1 MPENASLSTRASMLE
16 AALALTLVAGAATAA
31 SSYYWMSRKPHGH
44 AGNDDDKDESSPS
57 SHEPL
62 SILEFE
68 QEAKLRASP
77 LAKLYVN
84 YYDGQGLTGTVNRQF
99 LQSIRLMPRILQG
112 DLSEIDTELVL
123 FDYEEDESDNG
134 SLNPATPSTT
144 LKLPVIIAPTSL
156 HNLTCEDGEIATA
169 RACARSGA
177 GYSYN
182 WMLSSKPYLDVL
194 EASASVTKSDPS
206 ADSPDN
212 GMWLHLYMY
221 EEREMVQESIR
232 LAEATGAFSA
242 IVLTCDHPHL
252 RVQNRMVPIFAEK
265 LPKETAESDTNHM
278 HDHFFPNQAAA
289 GGSKA
294 TVRQVTA
301 GEGDV
306 SSAGSNNPRLSW
318 KSVKWIVSLTKL
330 PVVVKG
336 VLSPEDAV
344 EAMRAGAAA
353 IVVSNHGGRQFDGA
367 PPAMEV
373 LPAIVA
379 KINSR
384 IPVLVDSGIRTS
396 TDIIKALCLGA
407 SGVMLGRPALWAL
420 SCGGEDSLCRML
432 DHLQSDIADDMR
444 SLGAGSIEDLD
455 MSFVYAPDRLRIE
468 KDIDVAMKDFDSDSD

>member
-1 MPENASLSTRASMLE
+1 MLE
-16 AALALTLVAGAATAA
+16 TAMAVTLVMGAATAA
-31 SSYYWMSRKPHGH
+31 SSYYWMFRKH
-44 AGNDDDKDESSPS
+44 DDAKDELSPS
-57 SHEPL
+57 PGQPPL

-68 QEAKLRASP
+68 EEAKLRASP
-77 LAKLYVN
+77 LAKLN
-84 YYDGQGLTGTVNRQF
+84 ASYYDGQGLTGKASRQF

-123 FDYEEDESDNG
+123 FDYDDDESNSG
-134 SLNPATPSTT
+134 SQHPITPATPSTT
-144 LKLPVIIAPTSL
+144 LKLPVIIAPTNF

-169 RACARSGA
+169 RACARSGT

-194 EASASVTKSDPS
+194 KESASVSDGGG
-206 ADSPDN
+206 
-212 GMWLHLYMY
+212 GMWLHMYMY

-252 RVQNRMVPIFAEK
+252 RVQKRFVPHFVK
-265 LPKETAESDTNHM
+265 MMPAESAGATTNDTEKNM
-278 HDHFFPNQAAA
+278 DSYLLPNQAAA

-294 TVRQVTA
+294 TVRQMTA
-301 GEGDV
+301 GKGEV
-306 SSAGSNNPRLSW
+306 LGSIGTNSPRLSW

-330 PVVVKG
+330 PVIVKG

-379 KINSR
+379 KIDGK
-384 IPVLVDSGIRTS
+384 IPILVDSGIRTS

-420 SCGGEDSLCRML
+420 SCGGEDSLFRML
-432 DHLQSDIADDMR
+432 DHLQADIADDMR
-444 SLGAGSIEDLD
+444 SLGAGSIDDLD
-455 MSFVYAPDRLRIE
+455 LSFLYAPDRVRIE
-468 KDIDVAMKDFDSDSD
+468 KDIALVLKDFDDDYN

>member
-1 MPENASLSTRASMLE
+1 MPENASSSTRASMLE
-16 AALALTLVAGAATAA
+16 STLAVTLVVGAAAAA
-31 SSYYWMSRKPHGH
+31 SSYYWMFRKPHGH
-44 AGNDDDKDESSPS
+44 ANNDDDKDESSPS
-57 SHEPL
+57 SSQPPL

-84 YYDGQGLTGTVNRQF
+84 YYDGQGLTGTANRQF
-99 LQSIRLMPRILQG
+99 LESIRLMPRILQG
-112 DLSEIDTELVL
+112 DLSEIDTELEL
-123 FDYEEDESDNG
+123 FDYDDESESDGGN
-134 SLNPATPSTT
+134 LNPNTPCTT

-182 WMLSSKPYLDVL
+182 WMLSSKSYLDVL
-194 EASASVTKSDPS
+194 KASASVSDPS
-206 ADSPDN
+206 ADSHGN

-221 EEREMVQESIR
+221 EERDMVKESIR

-252 RVQNRMVPIFAEK
+252 RVQNRMLPSIADM
-265 LPKETAESDTNHM
+265 LPKETADSDNNSM
-278 HDHFFPNQAAA
+278 HDYFFPNQAAA

-301 GEGDV
+301 GEGNI

-318 KSVKWIVSLTKL
+318 QSVKWIVSLTKL

-379 KINSR
+379 KIKSR
-384 IPVLVDSGIRTS
+384 IPILVDSGIRSS
-396 TDIIKALCLGA
+396 TDIVKALCLGA
-407 SGVMLGRPALWAL
+407 AGVMLGRPALWAL

-432 DHLQSDIADDMR
+432 DHLRDDIADDMR

-455 MSFVYAPDRLRIE
+455 MSFLYAPDRARIE
-468 KDIDVAMKDFDSDSD
+468 RDIDVVLTYFDSDSD

>member
-1 MPENASLSTRASMLE
+1 MPENASLSNRVSMLE
-16 AALALTLVAGAATAA
+16 TAMALTLVMGAATAA
-31 SSYYWMSRKPHGH
+31 SSYYWMFCKHDDG
-44 AGNDDDKDESSPS
+44 DDDKDESSPS
-57 SHEPL
+57 SGQPPL

-84 YYDGQGLTGTVNRQF
+84 YYDGQGLTGTASRQF

-112 DLSEIDTELVL
+112 DLSEIDTELSL
-123 FDYEEDESDNG
+123 FDYDDESETYCGN
-134 SLNPATPSTT
+134 LNPSTPCTT
-144 LKLPVIIAPTSL
+144 LKLPVIIAPTAF

-182 WMLSSKPYLDVL
+182 WMLSSKSYLDVL
-194 EASASVTKSDPS
+194 KASASVSKSDPS
-206 ADSPDN
+206 VDSSGN

-232 LAEATGAFSA
+232 LAEATSAFSA

-252 RVQNRMVPIFAEK
+252 RVHNRMVPCFADM
-265 LPKETAESDTNHM
+265 LPKETADSDNNSM
-278 HDHFFPNQAAA
+278 DDHFFPNQAAA

-294 TVRQVTA
+294 TVRHVTA
-301 GEGDV
+301 GEGDM

-384 IPVLVDSGIRTS
+384 IPILVDSGIRTS
-396 TDIIKALCLGA
+396 TDIVKALCLGA
-407 SGVMLGRPALWAL
+407 AGVMLGRPALWAL

-432 DHLQSDIADDMR
+432 DQLRDDIADDMR

-455 MSFVYAPDRLRIE
+455 MSFLYAPDRARIE
-468 KDIDVAMKDFDSDSD
+468 RDIDVVMRDFDSDSD

>member
-1 MPENASLSTRASMLE
+1 MPENASLSTRVSMLE
-16 AALALTLVAGAATAA
+16 TAMAVTLVMGAATAA
-31 SSYYWMSRKPHGH
+31 SSFYWMFGK
-44 AGNDDDKDESSPS
+44 NDDDKDESSSS
-57 SHEPL
+57 SHQPPL

-68 QEAKLRASP
+68 EEAKLRASP

-84 YYDGQGLTGTVNRQF
+84 YYDGQGLTGTANRQF
-99 LQSIRLMPRILQG
+99 LKSIRLMPRILQG
-112 DLSEIDTELVL
+112 DLSEIDTELDL
-123 FDYEEDESDNG
+123 FGTDDSDSESD
-134 SLNPATPSTT
+134 SQNPGAPSST
-144 LKLPVIIAPTSL
+144 LKLPVIIAPTSF
-156 HNLTCEDGEIATA
+156 HNLTCDDGEIATA
-169 RACARSGA
+169 RACARAGA

-182 WMLSSKPYLDVL
+182 WMMSSKSYLDVL
-194 EASASVTKSDPS
+194 QAAASVSESDTS
-206 ADSPDN
+206 AESPGTGG
-212 GMWLHLYMY
+212 GMWLHLYMF
-221 EEREMVQESIR
+221 EERDMVQESIR

-252 RVQNRMVPIFAEK
+252 RVQKRMVPNFAEK
-265 LPKETAESDTNHM
+265 LPKETTDMDNNDM
-278 HDHFFPNQAAA
+278 GDYFLPNQAAA
-289 GGSKA
+289 GGTKA

-306 SSAGSNNPRLSW
+306 SSTGTNNPRLSW

-373 LPAIVA
+373 LPAIAA

-384 IPVLVDSGIRTS
+384 IPILVDSGIRTS
-396 TDIIKALCLGA
+396 TDVVKALCLGA

-420 SCGGEDSLCRML
+420 SCGGEDSLVRML
-432 DHLQSDIADDMR
+432 DHLQGDIADDMR

-455 MSFVYAPDRLRIE
+455 MSFLYAPDRVRIE
-468 KDIDVAMKDFDSDSD
+468 KDIDVVMKDFDSDSD